1 MSAERGYPKALA
13 YQVVRYYTWD
23 GIPED
28 KVKAASYIKMAVEN
42 GIDDI
47 THLYSQILYNGEG
60 IKPNKKEAARYFK
73 LAADKGKANCAYYN
87 GLMNYD
93 GIEIPI
99 NKKEAENRK
108 ST

>member
-1 MSAERGYPKALA
+1 
-13 YQVVRYYTWD
+13 
-23 GIPED
+23 
-28 KVKAASYIKMAVEN
+28 MAVEN